1 MLRDHHQHETAGY
14 LHLRR
19 RLSRCSVRGCRH
31 ALLAAAPYVIAIRFN
46 LGDNRA
52 SVICA
57 RVLSSRSTME
67 IVQPLKDQIEA
78 LQDDISQ
85 LETKIDRLTTRKP
98 NYHVTLLKDWRHG
111 VDPLN
116 PAIVYE
122 YMSLFPPG
130 VTLSYG
136 GVCDE
141 TDGRL
146 FLEDLE
152 SFVPRTGCTTAD
164 NHSRAVLLAHAIKG
178 PVLNAWSQAY
188 KSRWFGMLEWIP
200 MREWFLAKYQTTMD
214 PMDYRQ
220 VVVGRLMHLQKG
232 NSTTDQ
238 LRVVES
244 VLGET
249 CRLHGKLSKHE
260 KVVLGRL
267 VGVKG
272 TDMTWETVNE
282 ELRTFLKTFQER
294 QLLDSRVKKED
305 RM

>member
-1 MLRDHHQHETAGY
+1 
-14 LHLRR
+14 
-19 RLSRCSVRGCRH
+19 
-31 ALLAAAPYVIAIRFN
+31 
-46 LGDNRA
+46 
-52 SVICA
+52 
-57 RVLSSRSTME
+57 ME

-78 LQDDISQ
+78 LQEDIVQ
-85 LETKIDRLTTRKP
+85 LEAKIDRLTTHKP
-98 NYHVTLLKDWRHG
+98 NYHVTALKDWRHG

-130 VTLSYG
+130 VSLSFG
-136 GVCDE
+136 GSFDE

-152 SFVPRTGCTTAD
+152 SFVPSTGCTTAD
-164 NHSRAVLLAHAIKG
+164 NHSRAVLLAHTITG
-178 PVLNAWSQAY
+178 PVLTAWTQAY
-188 KSRWFGMLEWIP
+188 RSRWFGMLEWIP
-200 MREWFLAKYQTTMD
+200 MREWFLAKFQTTMD

-232 NSTTDQ
+232 SSTSDQ

-249 CRLHGKLSKHE
+249 CRLTGQLSKHE
-260 KVVLGRL
+260 KVVVGRL
-267 VGVKG
+267 VGTKEL
-272 TDMTWETVNE
+272 DKMTWEEVNE
-282 ELRTFLKTFQER
+282 GLRTFLKTFQER

-305 RM
+305 RR

>member
-1 MLRDHHQHETAGY
+1 MD
-14 LHLRR
+14 
-19 RLSRCSVRGCRH
+19 
-31 ALLAAAPYVIAIRFN
+31 
-46 LGDNRA
+46 
-52 SVICA
+52 
-57 RVLSSRSTME
+57 
-67 IVQPLKDQIEA
+67 IVQPLVDQIEA
-78 LQDDISQ
+78 LQTDIVQ

-98 NYHVTLLKDWRHG
+98 NYHVTSLKDWHHG

-116 PAIVYE
+116 PAIVHDYL
-122 YMSLFPPG
+122 SLFPPG

-141 TDGRL
+141 PDGRL

-152 SFVPRTGCTTAD
+152 SFVPCTGCSTAD
-164 NHSRAVLLAHAIKG
+164 NHSRAVLLAHAIHG
-178 PVLNAWSQAY
+178 QVLKAWSEAY
-188 KSRWFGMLEWIP
+188 RSRWFGMLEWLP

-232 NSTTDQ
+232 HSSTDQ
-238 LRVVES
+238 LRVIES

-249 CRLHGKLSKHE
+249 CRLCGRLSKHE

-267 VGVKG
+267 VGVKSI
-272 TDMTWETVNE
+272 DMTWEEVNE

-294 QLLDSRVKKED
+294 QLLDSRVKKEE
-305 RM
+305 RI

>member
-1 MLRDHHQHETAGY
+1 
-14 LHLRR
+14 
-19 RLSRCSVRGCRH
+19 
-31 ALLAAAPYVIAIRFN
+31 
-46 LGDNRA
+46 
-52 SVICA
+52 
-57 RVLSSRSTME
+57 ME

-78 LQDDISQ
+78 LQGDILQ
-85 LETKIDRLTTRKP
+85 LEAKIDRLTTRKP
-98 NYHVTLLKDWRHG
+98 NYHVTLLKEWRHG

-116 PAIVYE
+116 PAIVYD

-130 VTLSYG
+130 VTLSFG

-146 FLEDLE
+146 FIEDLE
-152 SFVPRTGCTTAD
+152 SFVPLTGCTATD
-164 NHSRAVLLAHAIKG
+164 NHSRAVLLAHSIKG
-178 PVLNAWSQAY
+178 PVLKAWSEAY
-188 KSRWFGMLEWIP
+188 KNRWFGMLEWVR
-200 MREWFLAKYQTTMD
+200 MLEWFLAKYQSTMD

-232 NSTTDQ
+232 HSSTDH
-238 LRVVES
+238 LRVAES
-244 VLGET
+244 VLNET
-249 CRLHGKLSKHE
+249 CRLSGQISKHE

-267 VGVKG
+267 IGVKG
-272 TDMTWETVNE
+272 AEVTWEEVNE